1 MKISLAILF
10 FCCSAALAEP
20 PKSDPALTDK
30 TVQTKP
36 RCTWKNSLTCKP
48 DRPVTRKLKKLGRL

>member
-10 FCCSAALAEP
+10 FCCSVAIAEP
-20 PKSDPALTDK
+20 IKVDPAPTDK
-30 TVQTKP
+30 TAQTKP

-48 DRPVTRKLKKLGRL
+48 ERPVTRKLKKLGRL